1 MKETVYE
8 RYGLSSNPFRD
19 LSSESLE
26 NIDIFHVTQAVDEE
40 LTRMKEEII
49 YKENKAVVGVLGGL
63 GAGKTER
70 MLLAANEASSQG
82 LFYIMANMTFE
93 TQWVIEGVLDS
104 IINNKKIGLF
114 SRLFSSPKWLKE
126 VYKLK
131 KVSKTGYDPE
141 RAGRV
146 IAEALNS
153 NAPSFLFINDFHHL
167 SHALDSQRF
176 LHVLHVLV
184 DHIRHG
190 VMIMIVSDLKFFQG
204 LMKNHPSLNE
214 RINRKII
221 VPPLSDDEANLII
234 AKRLLEKRIVDDI
247 EPLYPFTDDGIRLL
261 NTEVKGNPRHLLK
274 LADVVIEYAAR
285 KRAIMIDESIVHE
298 IVTLGKNKQLHV
310 EFDDKEPVIQSI
322 PQGNP
327 MYTPSIQPASPKK
340 RLSLLKRSKQKN
352 SGKQQPIEYG
362 KPFNYTSSN
371 ATTSSSSPSLQQY
384 DKSNEPVF
392 PPITNDINS
401 FDHYDDQVESY
412 SPSDE
417 SIQESF
423 DDDSAECI
431 QVDSSYSLS
440 KSSAKKNNPDTKK
453 KGSHSSKS
461 KKPKN
466 SAKKPSKSVSK
477 ATSNKTSVKSEVKTL
492 VKPAKKTESSFV
504 KIKCPECSK
513 IFAMEIDESTKTL
526 TCPYCKFVG
535 DVSD

>member
-1 MKETVYE
+1 MKQSVYE

-26 NIDIFHVTQAVDEE
+26 NIDIFHVTQGVDEE
-40 LTRMKEEII
+40 LTRMKEEIR
-49 YKENKAVVGVLGGL
+49 YKENKAVVAILGGL

-82 LFYIMANMTFE
+82 EFHIMANMTFE
-93 TQWVIEGVLDS
+93 TQWVIEGVLES

-146 IAEALNS
+146 IAEALNA
-153 NAPSFLFINDFHHL
+153 NTPSFFFINDFHHL
-167 SHALDSQRF
+167 SHAMDSQRF

-190 VMIMIVSDLKFFQG
+190 VMIMIVSDFNFFNG
-204 LMKNHPSLNE
+204 LMRNHPSLNE
-214 RINRKII
+214 RINRRIV

-261 NTEVKGNPRHLLK
+261 NAEVKGNPRHLLK
-274 LADVVIEYAAR
+274 HADIVVEYAAR
-285 KRAIMIDESIVHE
+285 KRAIMIDESLVQE
-298 IVTLGKNKQLHV
+298 IITLGKNKQLNV
-310 EFDDKEPVIQSI
+310 EFDEKDPVIQSI

-327 MYTPSIQPASPKK
+327 LYNPVVKTTSQKK

-352 SGKQQPIEYG
+352 SSQQQPIMYN
-362 KPFNYTSSN
+362 KPLNYNPS
-371 ATTSSSSPSLQQY
+371 AVSSSPYTTDTQAAFPDNPLNAFEQY
-384 DKSNEPVF
+384 DE
-392 PPITNDINS
+392 
-401 FDHYDDQVESY
+401 VESY
-412 SPSDE
+412 SASED
-417 SIQESF
+417 SF
-423 DDDSAECI
+423 DNEESKCV
-431 QVDSSYSLS
+431 QVDPSY
-440 KSSAKKNNPDTKK
+440 
-453 KGSHSSKS
+453 
-461 KKPKN
+461 
-466 SAKKPSKSVSK
+466 SVSK
-477 ATSNKTSVKSEVKTL
+477 PIVEKKNLTSKKTSGSSVAKKTKTSTKKPLTSGSKGKSSDVPAQSKSEIKTL
-492 VKPAKKTESSFV
+492 VKPVKKSEDSFV
-504 KIKCPECSK
+504 KIKCPECFK
-513 IFAMEIDESTKTL
+513 IFAMEIDDSTKTL

-535 DVSD
+535 DVS